1 MSIKVYDDVFDPH
14 WINQLSFDLLN
25 SSWDLDNVACRKG
38 WPYKQMGTHRILGQ
52 LFLHSKG
59 TGPNVHLNNALISA
73 YNEHIRHIIGRPD
86 LRLDSITGNCQ
97 FKGMDG
103 TFHSDGNDNDHS
115 IVLMLY
121 YPEKEVTGGEF
132 IYKPTNK
139 KIPFK
144 QGRLIHFVASHKHR
158 ANAFNEKDIP
168 RFSIKWI
175 GIDAKN

>member
-38 WPYKQMGTHRILGQ
+38 WPYNQMGTHRILGN
-52 LFLHSKG
+52 LFFSQKG
-59 TGPNVHLNNALISA
+59 MGSNVNLGNTFINA
-73 YNEHIRHIIGRPD
+73 YNQHIRYVIGQPN
-86 LRLDSITGNCQ
+86 LNLDSITGNCQ

-103 TFHSDGNDNDHS
+103 TFHKDGEDTDHS

-121 YPEKEVTGGEF
+121 YPEKQVTGGEF
-132 IYKPTNK
+132 IYQPTNK
-139 KIPFK
+139 KISFK
-144 QGRLIHFVASHKHR
+144 QGRLIHFIASHKHR

-175 GIDAKN
+175 ATETKK